1 MPIGPIPAKVK
12 IRRTGF
18 LTAICLA
25 ALVAAQA
32 VLGAEQAV
40 TLWELQGNTNRIFI
54 LGSIHMLRSTDY
66 PIPSVINSV
75 YEEAEALIMELDLD
89 DIDQAGMAA
98 LVLELGMLRDGKSL
112 EDVIGK
118 PAYAEAL
125 ALADEL
131 EIPLALLA
139 NSKPWLAAVTV
150 ETLIL
155 TRVGF
160 DPQYGVEQHLMSM
173 AKRAHKEITG
183 FETERQQLEML
194 DNLSPNAQ
202 RDMLLQTLADGNELV
217 EVLDDI
223 IDAWR
228 NGDTA
233 YLEETLLTDITDY
246 PELYESIV
254 VNRNR
259 NWAQQIEALLDDDDD
274 YLIVVGT
281 MHLLGKDGV
290 PMLLKN
296 RGLEIRQ
303 MQQQN

>member
-1 MPIGPIPAKVK
+1 MK

-25 ALVAAQA
+25 ALVATQA

-131 EIPLALLA
+131 EIQLALLA

-173 AKRAHKEITG
+173 AKRANKEITG

-194 DNLSPNAQ
+194 DNLSPSAQ

-246 PELYESIV
+246 PELYASIV

>member
-1 MPIGPIPAKVK
+1 MK

-25 ALVAAQA
+25 ALVATQA

-173 AKRAHKEITG
+173 AKRANKEITG

-194 DNLSPNAQ
+194 DNLSPSAQ

-246 PELYESIV
+246 PELYASIV